1 MHYDNGI
8 FFYPSPHSK
17 NQTVSKGLLRACF
30 RSGSCRPL
38 HLILADVVYVRCM
51 RPILRVYAE
60 VYANAVHLT
69 RFLFPSV
76 RTP

>member
-1 MHYDNGI
+1 MMSDAVGSLFSYNCFKCCHL
-8 FFYPSPHSK
+8 HK
-17 NQTVSKGLLRACF
+17 NFEVYVL
-30 RSGSCRPL
+30 
-38 HLILADVVYVRCM
+38 VYVRCM